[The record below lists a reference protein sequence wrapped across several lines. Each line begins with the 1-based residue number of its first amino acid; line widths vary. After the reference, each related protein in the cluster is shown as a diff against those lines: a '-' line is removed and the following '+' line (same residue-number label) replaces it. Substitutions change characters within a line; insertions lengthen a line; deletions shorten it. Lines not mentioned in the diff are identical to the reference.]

1 MGEVRLSYLHP
12 QLLQTLS
19 HILEPSNMYSQ
30 NIVLVHSS
38 NCDKRPPFFMSVGI
52 EGVHWVHHLSST
64 SIRAAR
70 NDSNA
75 PTTTGIASKPAN
87 LVTVRDIGLTASTKM
102 D

>member
-1 MGEVRLSYLHP
+1 
-12 QLLQTLS
+12 
-19 HILEPSNMYSQ
+19 
-30 NIVLVHSS
+30 
-38 NCDKRPPFFMSVGI
+38 MSVGI

-102 D
+102 DWKGVEIVILTEAICCNDLIS